1 MVVVGRFGRA
11 YGVRGWLKL
20 QSFTEP
26 EANIFNYSDWR
37 IHHARAGWQRVPWVE
52 WRRVGSALTVKIDGV
67 DAREGNLHLRGVDI
81 AIERELLP
89 ELAEDEYY
97 LCDLPG
103 CEVLDSAS
111 EERLGIVKQL
121 QRNKPQD
128 LLTVQRAD
136 GSSCLL
142 PLLPDVVIAEVD
154 IGTRRIWVH
163 REATLL

>member
-1 MVVVGRFGRA
+1 MVVVGRFGSA
-11 YGVRGWLKL
+11 YGVRGWLKV

-26 EANIFNYSDWR
+26 EVNIFNYSDWR
-37 IHHARAGWQRVPWVE
+37 IQHARAGWQLVPWAE
-52 WRRVGSALTVKIDGV
+52 WRRVGKALTVRIDGIE
-67 DAREGNLHLRGVDI
+67 AREHNLHLRGADI

-103 CEVLDSAS
+103 CAVLDSAS
-111 EERLGIVKQL
+111 EECLGVIKQL

-142 PLLPDVVIAEVD
+142 PLLPGVVIAKVD
-154 IGTRRIWVH
+154 ITTRRIWVH
-163 REATLL
+163 RETTLL

>member
-1 MVVVGRFGRA
+1 MVVIGRFGSA

-26 EANIFNYSDWR
+26 EINIFNYSDWC
-37 IHHARAGWQRVPWVE
+37 IQHSRAGWQRVPWVE
-52 WRRVGSALTVKIDGV
+52 WRRVGKALTVRIDGI
-67 DAREGNLHLRGVDI
+67 DAREHNLHLRGADI

-111 EERLGIVKQL
+111 EERLGVIKQL

-128 LLTVQRAD
+128 LLTVQCAD

-142 PLLPDVVIAEVD
+142 PLLPDVVIAKVD
-154 IGTRRIWVH
+154 IAARLIWVH
-163 REATLL
+163 RETTLL

>member
-1 MVVVGRFGRA
+1 MVVIGRFGSA
-11 YGVRGWLKL
+11 YGVRGWLKV

-37 IHHARAGWQRVPWVE
+37 IQHARDGWQPVPWVE
-52 WRRVGSALTVKIDGV
+52 WRRVGKVLTVRVDGI
-67 DAREGNLHLRGVDI
+67 DAREHNLHLRGADI

-103 CEVLDSAS
+103 CEVLDSTS
-111 EERLGIVKQL
+111 EERLGVIKQL

-142 PLLPDVVIAEVD
+142 PLLPDVVIAKVD
-154 IGTRRIWVH
+154 IAMRRIWVH